1 LWARPLCFSCL
12 VALHPERPGPACAQV
27 EAIQEAFAP
36 YVRDRGLD
44 WESHIE
50 YIDRSSWRENGLRPP
65 MPDTDAEKKWIE
77 LNKPVPY

>member
-1 LWARPLCFSCL
+1 
-12 VALHPERPGPACAQV
+12 
-27 EAIQEAFAP
+27 
-36 YVRDRGLD
+36 VRDRGLD